1 MKQKLLSVFCTL
13 VIGIV
18 GIGLPASS
26 SAQEVKIVDKCC
38 FDLDGGGERD
48 DGIFVISRGGTEI
61 LVAIIYED
69 PDKDKK
75 FDDRDIVRAVAVGT
89 SR

>member
-1 MKQKLLSVFCTL
+1 MKQKFLSALCAVVVGFT
-13 VIGIV
+13 GIA
-18 GIGLPASS
+18 LPASS
-26 SAQEVKIVDKCC
+26 SAEEVKIVDKCC

-69 PDKDKK
+69 PDRDKN
-75 FDDRDIVRAVAVGT
+75 FDARDIVRAVAVGT